1 MSYIEVKLSRRAAEA
16 IVEALQLECNLA
28 LYEERLELATEYA
41 ELRTYFEK
49 KLNGEQDE
57 DCKLFYSTFSF
68 LYISYHVCSTK
79 SRVL

>member
-49 KLNGEQDE
+49 KLNGEE
-57 DCKLFYSTFSF
+57 E
-68 LYISYHVCSTK
+68 
-79 SRVL
+79 